1 MLYGTH
7 ILILHYV
14 ILLYASYTHIYL
26 YITHTLLYSYTTL
39 HPIQVIYHLKRD
51 QVSDAFDL
59 IRDLEPSTPQ
69 EYILKGVA
77 YATIGQTS
85 NNREY
90 IKIAQQ
96 CFQLVGTSAH
106 ECDTIP
112 GMYYIL
118 YIVLLLYYTV
128 SIVSY
133 TVYVYFSIYSNTTY
147 TLLY

>member
-1 MLYGTH
+1 MCTQIATLMYYTYT
-7 ILILHYV
+7 ILH
-14 ILLYASYTHIYL
+14 TH
-26 YITHTLLYSYTTL
+26 
-39 HPIQVIYHLKRD
+39 IQVIYHLKRD

-69 EYILKGVA
+69 EYILKGVV
-77 YATIGQTS
+77 YATIGQQS

-112 GMYYIL
+112 GMCYIFSVYTIL
-118 YIVLLLYYTV
+118 YILLYKV
-128 SIVSY
+128 
-133 TVYVYFSIYSNTTY
+133 
-147 TLLY
+147 L